1 MDNKNTVNSE
11 EMENFALDAMRG
23 EPIMSEE
30 DLDAYAKL
38 LSEGWKGLHGG
49 KRVKRNLGPFSFLL
63 TFYNFYLGR
72 LDILIGHLCQPSSE
86 TVRGDLKIARRK
98 WSFWKNYF

>member
-38 LSEGWKGLHGG
+38 LSEG
-49 KRVKRNLGPFSFLL
+49 
-63 TFYNFYLGR
+63 
-72 LDILIGHLCQPSSE
+72 
-86 TVRGDLKIARRK
+86 
-98 WSFWKNYF
+98 

>member
-1 MDNKNTVNSE
+1 M
-11 EMENFALDAMRG
+11 
-23 EPIMSEE
+23 
-30 DLDAYAKL
+30 
-38 LSEGWKGLHGG
+38 GG

-72 LDILIGHLCQPSSE
+72 LDILIGHLCQPSGE

-98 WSFWKNYF
+98 